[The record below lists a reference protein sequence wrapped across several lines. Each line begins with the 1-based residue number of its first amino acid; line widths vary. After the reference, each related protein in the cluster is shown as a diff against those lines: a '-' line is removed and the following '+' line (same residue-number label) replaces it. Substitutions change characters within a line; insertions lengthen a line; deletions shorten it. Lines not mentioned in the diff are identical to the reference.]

1 MILPYGAARGS
12 PSRNLVRARTSRRPP
27 ARRCLRPSSRPVSL
41 PHAPTTEK
49 DQFRSQDEGNRVARR
64 RRPARR
70 AAPTVRA
77 QLRHGHAMSSR
88 PPASIPP
95 RGTAKADAPSRLS
108 LYDSLSVGVA
118 PAASPP
124 PHSPACA
131 RPLPSKRAPPNSGT
145 QRTATAT
152 CARGLG
158 GASAEHAGSDR
169 KFAADGT
176 YGRLLAERPRC
187 RFVLRVSDPGR
198 TKLQRNRCFF
208 GG

>member
-27 ARRCLRPSSRPVSL
+27 ARRCLRPASRPVSL

-95 RGTAKADAPSRLS
+95 RGTAKADAPARLS

-131 RPLPSKRAPPNSGT
+131 RPLPSKRAQQRQPAHRDCNVRAGACAWRYRKSTPFLTESSVEGRTGEPRRLSVRGAGLSNS
-145 QRTATAT
+145 
-152 CARGLG
+152 
-158 GASAEHAGSDR
+158 
-169 KFAADGT
+169 
-176 YGRLLAERPRC
+176 
-187 RFVLRVSDPGR
+187 LRVRSRRAHPAA
-198 TKLQRNRCFF
+198 T
-208 GG
+208 